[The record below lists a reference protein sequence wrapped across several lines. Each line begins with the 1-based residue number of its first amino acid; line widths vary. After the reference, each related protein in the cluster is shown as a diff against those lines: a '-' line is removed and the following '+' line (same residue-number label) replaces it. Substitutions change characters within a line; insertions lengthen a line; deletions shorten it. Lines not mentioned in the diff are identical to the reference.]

1 MHITAAE
8 FDGKYAGEIFTCR
21 FERKRETVCHGIRIV
36 PVGVCAEVH
45 SIDLKALIQSVR
57 IPFIIF
63 QGYMFQPSVCLLD
76 AFIKMIRDLKEKGL
90 HRSAYRIWE
99 MHKEFITLAK

>member
-76 AFIKMIRDLKEKGL
+76 AFIKMIQYVND
-90 HRSAYRIWE
+90 IWDSL
-99 MHKEFITLAK
+99 MQRNAATA